1 MNEFTHLHVHS
12 SYSVQ
17 HSLLDLPDLVKVS
30 KERGLKC
37 VAITDY
43 TNIMGIYD
51 LYSACKKEDLKP
63 IIGCEFIVVPDKTKK
78 ELNEKHE
85 YVILIAKNLEGFKN
99 LITLNTLA
107 TMYFHRQA
115 RIDRELIAKYSK
127 GLIALSASLNGC
139 MPQAALNNTIDVELE
154 FWENAFGEDFY
165 LEIQPNDND
174 DQRKVNRYFIDLA
187 PTRVIP
193 TNNVHY
199 LKKEDEKW
207 FKLLLRN
214 QAKVNI
220 KEEKVNIFEFDK
232 SELYLKN
239 LEEMYDS
246 FEKNHNINIEKFLP
260 NIEAICNKIENF
272 EFDKS
277 VKIPVYRRENASV
290 NS

>member
-1 MNEFTHLHVHS
+1 
-12 SYSVQ
+12 
-17 HSLLDLPDLVKVS
+17 
-30 KERGLKC
+30 
-37 VAITDY
+37 
-43 TNIMGIYD
+43 MGIYD

-85 YVILIAKNLEGFKN
+85 YVILLAKNLEGFKN

-139 MPQAALNNTIDVELE
+139 IPQAVLNNTIDVELE

-165 LEIQPNDND
+165 LEIQPNDTD

-239 LEEMYDS
+239 LEEMYYS

-260 NIEAICNKIENF
+260 NIEEVCNKIESF